1 MTDIAIYRK
10 TCLRMFF
17 NSKYKY
23 NSILIPKLLLINN

>member
-17 NSKYKY
+17 NSKYSKQA
-23 NSILIPKLLLINN
+23 ILIPK